1 MAMATVTSSSLQEL
15 CTELRTVCDEFDRD
29 FSNCPADDVPSGRER
44 VRDVCAAFHASRAT
58 RRLLN
63 ALPRC
68 VEFIVTERNPD
79 AALLDL
85 VTSTVGDACSLFWN
99 ASARPDPKTE
109 MIECGVASALISMHK
124 ALSAPGVPV
133 TNLFV
138 DDCLEATLGVVPN
151 LCQARFAHGHR
162 NIHSQMLLESSDIV
176 PFLLSHIERAEAKH
190 ATGYRATQRKE
201 LRIWFLSIHAL
212 ANLSVNDDTDML
224 AQHFCRFDRF
234 YEFCD
239 AATLARASLWQ
250 HWNSL
255 GSFTSLLRSP
265 HALVAL
271 WALRSLAAFAANEP
285 NRVLRAL
292 AVASSVDDIHRWSA
306 WPETQEHATRL
317 LQRLGIAPSNP
328 LLQPDVRAPP
338 PLLGAP
344 ALDRVRMSQF
354 SDITLVVVDEAG
366 VQVNAIAAHKVVLA
380 SRSSFFNAKFSSGMR
395 DANDS
400 RVIIDDV
407 EPAAFL
413 AAIDWAYTGA
423 LPARISSQLAVDL
436 LGALCRFGMMAGG
449 AVQQLEFL
457 LTNRIDSRETAT
469 ALLELCSM
477 NAGVL
482 PKLEAELDYFLQ
494 RTDPTK
500 TRDERSPASFADYCE
515 PPLPDD

>member
-1 MAMATVTSSSLQEL
+1 
-15 CTELRTVCDEFDRD
+15 
-29 FSNCPADDVPSGRER
+29 
-44 VRDVCAAFHASRAT
+44 
-58 RRLLN
+58 
-63 ALPRC
+63 
-68 VEFIVTERNPD
+68 
-79 AALLDL
+79 
-85 VTSTVGDACSLFWN
+85 
-99 ASARPDPKTE
+99 
-109 MIECGVASALISMHK
+109 
-124 ALSAPGVPV
+124 
-133 TNLFV
+133 
-138 DDCLEATLGVVPN
+138 
-151 LCQARFAHGHR
+151 
-162 NIHSQMLLESSDIV
+162 
-176 PFLLSHIERAEAKH
+176 
-190 ATGYRATQRKE
+190 
-201 LRIWFLSIHAL
+201 
-212 ANLSVNDDTDML
+212 
-224 AQHFCRFDRF
+224 
-234 YEFCD
+234 
-239 AATLARASLWQ
+239 
-250 HWNSL
+250 
-255 GSFTSLLRSP
+255 
-265 HALVAL
+265 
-271 WALRSLAAFAANEP
+271 
-285 NRVLRAL
+285 
-292 AVASSVDDIHRWSA
+292 
-306 WPETQEHATRL
+306 
-317 LQRLGIAPSNP
+317 
-328 LLQPDVRAPP
+328 VRAPP

-423 LPARISSQLAVDL
+423 LPARISPQLAVDL